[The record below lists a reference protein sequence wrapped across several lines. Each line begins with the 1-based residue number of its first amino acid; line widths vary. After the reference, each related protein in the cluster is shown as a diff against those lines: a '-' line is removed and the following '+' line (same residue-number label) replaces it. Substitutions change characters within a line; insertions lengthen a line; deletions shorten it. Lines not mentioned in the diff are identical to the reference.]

1 MYKIVNND
9 QNKILV
15 IAKSNAQSLRKTFL
29 HSCLPKMSLSQPWSH
44 SFEICQEHN
53 TQKRISYSRLHRS
66 IGRLRVFLTDDNSIL
81 KSTNKFIKILIQQ
94 IAFHNLFRWYCRW
107 NDEFQVD
114 EHLDHFCRKDKAQEV
129 FNVSWLVSFITI
141 FRLSFRFPT
150 TFRSIF

>member
-1 MYKIVNND
+1 MHKIVNND

-29 HSCLPKMSLSQPWSH
+29 HSCLLKMSLSQPWSH

-81 KSTNKFIKILIQQ
+81 KSTNKFIKMYILVFSTVIMAQSYSW
-94 IAFHNLFRWYCRW
+94 AKKYNSRFGLFIESQY
-107 NDEFQVD
+107 FQ
-114 EHLDHFCRKDKAQEV
+114 
-129 FNVSWLVSFITI
+129 NVLAPQAAEI
-141 FRLSFRFPT
+141 
-150 TFRSIF
+150 